1 MTLAASKLHNNE
13 IDIDVKL
20 VQHLIQTQF
29 PDWADLPIKL
39 LQAGGTENVLYR
51 LGEHLVIRLPRI
63 PEAVAPLEKDTTWLT
78 MLAPHLPLEIPK
90 QLALGQPSSAF
101 PFPWGVYQWLEGTD
115 LFSRPLLNLNQLALD
130 LTGFILALQQIKTPV
145 SSPPSRGIPL
155 HLEDTAV
162 RESIALLPTEFQ
174 PKILEKIWQ
183 KALSAPLWNGT
194 PVWSH
199 GDLHGANLLGQN
211 NKLSAVIDFGA
222 LGVGDPVYDYAS
234 AWQVLDAPSRGL
246 FRDILELDDSTWL
259 QACAKALRS
268 AALAY
273 PYYLQTNPV
282 LTGIARYS
290 IEQILLDFNVL
301 ENHV

>member
-1 MTLAASKLHNNE
+1 MTLAAPKLHNNE

-29 PDWADLPIKL
+29 PHWADLPIGL
-39 LQAGGTENVLYR
+39 FEAGGTENVLYR

-78 MLAPHLPLEIPK
+78 MIAPHVPLGIPK
-90 QLALGQPSSAF
+90 QLALGQVSPAF
-101 PFPWGVYQWLEGTD
+101 PFPWGLYQWLEGTD
-115 LFSRPLLNLNQLALD
+115 LFTNPVANFEQLALD
-130 LTGFILALQQIKTPV
+130 LAGFIKALQQIKIPI
-145 SSPPSRGIPL
+145 SPPPSRGIPL

-162 RESIALLPTEFQ
+162 RESIALLPDEFQ
-174 PKILEKIWQ
+174 SKILEKIWQ
-183 KALSAPLWNGT
+183 NALNAPLWNGT

-199 GDLHGANLLGQN
+199 GDLHGANLLCQN
-211 NKLSAVIDFGA
+211 GRLSAVIDFGA
-222 LGVGDPVYDYAS
+222 LGVGDPVFDYAS

-246 FRDILELDDSTWL
+246 FRDILELDDTTWL
-259 QACAKALRS
+259 RACAKALRS

-273 PYYLQTNPV
+273 PYYLHTNPV

-290 IEQILLDFNVL
+290 IEQILLDEL
-301 ENHV
+301 